1 MVAKTKRTA
10 MFEHVRVNN
19 WETAMKKTEKSE
31 TRARRDFLKGA
42 GVAGAA
48 GIATA
53 ALSGNE
59 AKAALPED
67 RQTGGYR
74 ETEHVMKYY
83 ELSRF

>member
-1 MVAKTKRTA
+1 MKR
-10 MFEHVRVNN
+10 
-19 WETAMKKTEKSE
+19 TEKSD
-31 TRARRDFLKGA
+31 TLARRDFLKGA

-53 ALSGNE
+53 ALSGKE
-59 AKAALPED
+59 AQAALPET
-67 RQTGGYR
+67 RQVGGYQ